1 LKMLVEITIPAN
13 LSQFKLGDTVSFQGS
28 ADATVVRVELFA
40 EQYLLGNIAV
50 INNNWSVLY
59 PFNRAG
65 KRRIIVK
72 AFDAANRQVAS
83 NAIDILLVNP
93 VAIGSPN
100 AFVLGVDVS
109 NHNPPVDWQAVK
121 NANISFAF
129 AKATEG
135 ATFKDKTFTTNWSGM
150 KAVGIMRG
158 AYHFFRPART
168 AEEQVDNFLQVVKK
182 VLEPGDLPPVVDLE
196 PWPEQ
201 VGIDWKN
208 IAFNER
214 INRVKTWLE
223 KVERATGEKPIIYT
237 NPSFWREYMRD
248 SQEFTAHPLWLAHY
262 TSKPEPDVPANNWG
276 GNGYTIWQHTESGTV
291 AGVSGPVDR
300 NRFKGSFEKLVA
312 LASSERIGVA

>member
-1 LKMLVEITIPAN
+1 MLVEITSPAN
-13 LSQFKLGDTVSFQGS
+13 LSQFKLRDAVSFQGS

-40 EQYLLGNIAV
+40 EQYLLSKIAV
-50 INNNWSVLY
+50 INNSWSVLY
-59 PFNRAG
+59 PFNQPG

-72 AFDAANRQVAS
+72 GFDAANRQVAS
-83 NAIDILLVNP
+83 DAIDILLVHSSVLGN
-93 VAIGSPN
+93 PN
-100 AFVLGVDVS
+100 ASVLGIDVS

-150 KAVGIMRG
+150 KAAGIMRG
-158 AYHFFRPART
+158 AYHFFRPVKT

-182 VLEPGDLPPVVDLE
+182 VLEPGDLPPVLDLE

-208 IAFNER
+208 LAFNER

-223 KVERATGEKPIIYT
+223 KVENATGEKPIIYT
-237 NPSFWREYMRD
+237 LASFWKEYMRD
-248 SQEFTAHPLWLAHY
+248 SQEFTDYPLWVAHF
-262 TSKPEPDVPANNWG
+262 TSKPQPDVPANNWG
-276 GNGYTIWQHTESGTV
+276 GNGYTIWQHTESGRV
-291 AGVSGPVDR
+291 SGVSGPVDR
-300 NRFKGSFEKLVA
+300 NRFNGSFENLVA